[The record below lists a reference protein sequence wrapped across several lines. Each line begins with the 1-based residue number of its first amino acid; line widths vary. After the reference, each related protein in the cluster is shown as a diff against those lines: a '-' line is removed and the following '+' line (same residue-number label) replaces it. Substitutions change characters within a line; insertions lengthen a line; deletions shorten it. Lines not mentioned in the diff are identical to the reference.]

1 MRSTLPA
8 RRLPM
13 QRRRFLCHASLL
25 FLPLPVAAAP
35 GIDWPLWS
43 AFLARFVQGDGRVI
57 EPSAR
62 GRTTSEGQAYALFF
76 ALVANDSER
85 FRRILG
91 WTERNLAR
99 GDLTRH
105 FPAWLWG
112 RNAFGRWRVLDD
124 NSATDANL
132 WLAYAL
138 LEAGRLW
145 GEQDFTGLG
154 LSLLARSAS
163 ETVAELPGVGPM
175 LLPAPR
181 GFAYSGGL
189 WRINPSYLVPQQ
201 LRLFADVD
209 PSGPWSAMADLLP
222 SVMQAISPAGIVPDW
237 AVYHAGVGWQPDRES
252 KAVASYDAV
261 RAYLWAGMMAYQDPL
276 REPLLRAQRGMLARL
291 DPDDGRLPE
300 KIDLRTG
307 AASGTAPPGF
317 SAALLPWL
325 AALNQ
330 GAALN
335 LQRRRLAVSMRDG
348 LVGPA
353 QEYYDQVLSL
363 FGLGWHEERYRFDP
377 QGRLLPRWAA

>member
-1 MRSTLPA
+1 
-8 RRLPM
+8 M

-25 FLPLPVAAAP
+25 LLPLPVVAAP
-35 GIDWPLWS
+35 GSDWPLWS
-43 AFLARFVQGDGRVI
+43 AFLRRFVQDDGRVI
-57 EPSAR
+57 EPSAN

-91 WTERNLAR
+91 WAERNLAR
-99 GDLTRH
+99 NDLARH

-112 RNAFGRWRVLDD
+112 RNLFGRWRVLDE

-145 GEQDFTGLG
+145 DEPGYAALG
-154 LSLLARSAS
+154 RSLLARSAS
-163 ETVAELPGVGPM
+163 ETVAALPGLGPM

-189 WRINPSYLVPQQ
+189 WRINPSYLVPQH
-201 LRLFADVD
+201 LRLFAAAD
-209 PSGPWSAMADLLP
+209 PSGPWSGIAELLP
-222 SVMQAISPAGIVPDW
+222 SMMRSIAPAGIVPDW
-237 AVYHAGVGWQPDRES
+237 TVYHAGVGWQPDRES
-252 KAVASYDAV
+252 KGVASYDAV
-261 RAYLWAGMMAYQDPL
+261 RAYLWAGMMADQDPL
-276 REPLLRAQRGMLARL
+276 REPLLEAQRGMLARL
-291 DPDDGRLPE
+291 DPVDGRLPE
-300 KIDLRTG
+300 KIDARTG

-325 AALNQ
+325 AAQEQ

-335 LQRRRLAVSMRDG
+335 VQRRRLAAAMRDG
-348 LVGPA
+348 LVGSA
-353 QEYYDQVLSL
+353 RNYYDQVLLL
-363 FGLGWHEERYRFDP
+363 FGLGWDEQRYRFDL
-377 QGRLLPRWAA
+377 QGRLVPGWAA